1 MYSLYV
7 HSIGKGDAKMSVA
20 PQELNGKQEVGRKI
34 EKTAEEAIVE
44 QAGTGESESN
54 EFDVKEELRKLP
66 NKPGVYI
73 MHDADDTILYVGKA
87 KNLHNRVRSYF
98 KENIGRGPQIDKM
111 VSLIA
116 RFEYIVTDSEL
127 EALVLEN
134 NLIKEYSPK
143 YNTLLKDDKT
153 YPYIKVTLGEDY
165 PRVISVRQM
174 KKDKAKYFGPFT
186 NGGVKESIDLINKL
200 YQLRTCN
207 RKLPRDCGK
216 ERPCLNYHIGQCC
229 APCQGDISKEEYAQR
244 IDMAIDFLN
253 GKQQPIIKEL
263 KEKMQQASEKMD
275 FEEAIK
281 YRDLIESVKKVS
293 ETQKMSDNVG
303 EDKDIIALAIDG
315 NETVVQVFFLRN
327 GKLIGREHFYM
338 MQVEE
343 PTADNILTSFVKQ
356 FYAGTPFIPRE
367 IMLQEAIEDMELVER
382 WLTGRKGARVH
393 LRVPLKGSKER
404 LVDLAARNA
413 QLVLSQDRERI
424 KREEGR
430 TIGAVKESEEILGIR
445 PLTRMEAFDIS
456 NTSGF
461 ANVGSMVVYEKGKP
475 KRSDYRKFRMKTV
488 AGPDDYACMHEVLT
502 RRFRHGLDEREEMRL
517 DENSVGE
524 DFGSFT
530 KFPDLLLMDGGRGQ
544 VNIALQVLGEL
555 GISIPVCGM
564 VKDDNHRTRGLYFN
578 NVELPIDT
586 HSEGFKLITRI
597 QDEAHRFAITYHR
610 SLRSKAQVHSVLDE
624 IPGVGPSRRKA
635 LMKYFKSIEELRAAD
650 VVQISEVPGITA
662 NVAEEIHR
670 FFTKNA
676 DQAGS
681 DCE

>member
-1 MYSLYV
+1 MPD
-7 HSIGKGDAKMSVA
+7 I
-20 PQELNGKQEVGRKI
+20 PQEFDIDINKELPEIPQ
-34 EKTAEEAIVE
+34 
-44 QAGTGESESN
+44 
-54 EFDVKEELRKLP
+54 EFDIKEELKKLP

-87 KNLHNRVRSYF
+87 VNLHNRVRSYF

-134 NLIKEYSPK
+134 NLIKEHSPK

-153 YPYIKVTLGEDY
+153 YPYIKVTLGEEY
-165 PRVISVRQM
+165 PRVMMVRQM

-186 NGGVKESIDLINKL
+186 NGGVRESIDLINKL
-200 YQLRTCN
+200 YKLRTCN
-207 RKLPRDCGK
+207 RKLPRDFGK

-229 APCQGDISKEEYAQR
+229 APCQGTVSKEEYSQQ
-244 IDMAIDFLN
+244 IESAIDFLN

-263 KEKMQQASEKMD
+263 KEKMQQASEQME

-293 ETQKMSDNVG
+293 ETQKMSDNIG

-315 NETVVQVFFLRN
+315 SETVVQVFFLRN

-338 MQVEE
+338 TQIEE
-343 PTADNILTSFVKQ
+343 ASAYKILTSFVKQ

-367 IMLQEAIEDMELVER
+367 IMLQEPIEDMELVER
-382 WLTGRKGARVH
+382 WLTSKKGARVH
-393 LRVPLKGSKER
+393 LRIPLKGAKEK
-404 LVDLAARNA
+404 LVELAAQNA
-413 QLVLSQDRERI
+413 KLILTQDRERI

-430 TIGAVKESEEILGIR
+430 TIGAVHEIEEILGIA
-445 PLTRMEAFDIS
+445 PISRMEAFDIS

-502 RRFRHGLDEREEMRL
+502 RRFQHGLDEI
-517 DENSVGE
+517 DEIKNDNNSVGE
-524 DFGSFT
+524 EFGSFT
-530 KFPDLLLMDGGRGQ
+530 RFPDLLLMDGGRGQ
-544 VNIALQVLGEL
+544 VNIALQVLEEL
-555 GISIPVCGM
+555 GINIPVCGM

-578 NVELPIDT
+578 NKELPIDKD
-586 HSEGFKLITRI
+586 SEGFKLITRI

-610 SLRSKAQVHSVLDE
+610 SLRNKAQVHSVLDE

-650 VVQISEVPGITA
+650 KEAIAKVPGMTS
-662 NVAEEIHR
+662 NVAQEVYA
-670 FFTKNA
+670 FFRR
-676 DQAGS
+676 DV
-681 DCE
+681 

>member
-1 MYSLYV
+1 MP
-7 HSIGKGDAKMSVA
+7 DM
-20 PQELNGKQEVGRKI
+20 QQ
-34 EKTAEEAIVE
+34 
-44 QAGTGESESN
+44 
-54 EFDVKEELRKLP
+54 EFDIKEELKKLP

-73 MHDADDTILYVGKA
+73 MHDAEDTILYVGKA
-87 KNLHNRVRSYF
+87 VNLHNRVRSYF

-116 RFEYIVTDSEL
+116 RFEYIVTDSEI

-134 NLIKEYSPK
+134 NLIKEHNPK

-165 PRVISVRQM
+165 PRIMMVRQM

-186 NGGVKESIDLINKL
+186 NGGVRESIDLINKI
-200 YQLRTCN
+200 YKLRTCS
-207 RKLPRDCGK
+207 RKLPRDFGK

-229 APCQGDISKEEYAQR
+229 APCQGTITKEEYALQIER
-244 IDMAIDFLN
+244 VIDFLN
-253 GKQQPIIKEL
+253 GKQQPVIKEL
-263 KEKMQQASEKMD
+263 KEKMQQASERME

-293 ETQKMSDNVG
+293 ETQKMSDNIG

-315 NETVVQVFFLRN
+315 DETVVQVFFLRN

-338 MQVEE
+338 TQVEE
-343 PTADNILTSFVKQ
+343 PSAYKILTSFVKQ

-367 IMLQEAIEDMELVER
+367 IMLQETIEDMELVER
-382 WLTGRKGARVH
+382 WLTGKKGARVH
-393 LRVPLKGSKER
+393 LRVPVKGAKEK

-430 TIGAVKESEEILGIR
+430 TIGAVREIEELLGIS

-488 AGPDDYACMHEVLT
+488 AGPDDYACMQEVLT
-502 RRFRHGLDEREEMRL
+502 RRFQHGLDELEEIRN
-517 DENSVGE
+517 DKDNVGE
-524 DFGSFT
+524 GFGSFT
-530 KFPDLLLMDGGRGQ
+530 RFPDLLLMDGGRGQ
-544 VNIALQVLGEL
+544 VNIALQVLSGL
-555 GISIPVCGM
+555 GINIPVCGM
-564 VKDDNHRTRGLYFN
+564 VKDDNHRTRGLYFDN
-578 NVELPIDT
+578 KELPIEKD
-586 HSEGFKLITRI
+586 SEGFKLITRI

-610 SLRSKAQVHSVLDE
+610 SLRNKAQVHSVLDE
-624 IPGVGPSRRKA
+624 IPGIGPSRRKA

-650 VVQISEVPGITA
+650 KEKIAQVPGITA
-662 NVAEEIHR
+662 NVAEEVYM
-670 FFTKNA
+670 FFRK
-676 DQAGS
+676 G
-681 DCE
+681 E

>member
-1 MYSLYV
+1 MP
-7 HSIGKGDAKMSVA
+7 DM
-20 PQELNGKQEVGRKI
+20 PQ
-34 EKTAEEAIVE
+34 
-44 QAGTGESESN
+44 
-54 EFDVKEELRKLP
+54 EFDVHEELKKLP

-73 MHDADDTILYVGKA
+73 MHDKDDAILYVGKA
-87 KNLHNRVRSYF
+87 VNLHNRVRSYF

-134 NLIKEYSPK
+134 NLIKEHSPK

-165 PRVISVRQM
+165 PRVTMVRQM

-186 NGGVKESIDLINKL
+186 NGGVRESIDLINKL
-200 YQLRTCN
+200 CKLRTCN
-207 RKLPRDCGK
+207 RKLPRDFGK

-229 APCQGDISKEEYAQR
+229 APCQGNVPKEEYAKQVEQ
-244 IDMAIDFLN
+244 ALDFLS
-253 GKQQPIIKEL
+253 GKQQAIIKDL
-263 KEKMQQASEKMD
+263 KEKMQQASERME
-275 FEEAIK
+275 FEEAIR

-293 ETQKMSDNVG
+293 ETQKMSDNIG

-338 MQVEE
+338 TQIEE
-343 PTADNILTSFVKQ
+343 PTAYKILTSFIKQ

-367 IMLQEAIEDMELVER
+367 IMLQEPVEDMELVER
-382 WLTGRKGARVH
+382 WLTSKKGARVH
-393 LRVPLKGSKER
+393 LRVPQKGAKEK

-430 TIGAVKESEEILGIR
+430 TIGAVKEIEDILGIS
-445 PLTRMEAFDIS
+445 PLNRMEAFDIS

-502 RRFRHGLDEREEMRL
+502 RRFQHGLDEL
-517 DENSVGE
+517 NDENCIGE

-530 KFPDLLLMDGGRGQ
+530 RFPDLLLMDGGRGQ
-544 VNIALQVLGEL
+544 VNIALQVLDEL

-578 NVELPIDT
+578 NEELPIEKD
-586 HSEGFKLITRI
+586 SEGFKLITRI

-610 SLRSKAQVHSVLDE
+610 SLRNKAQVHSVLDE

-650 VVQISEVPGITA
+650 KEKISEVPGITA
-662 NVAEEIHR
+662 NVAEEIYA
-670 FFTKNA
+670 FFRRQQN
-676 DQAGS
+676 
-681 DCE
+681 

>member
-1 MYSLYV
+1 MP
-7 HSIGKGDAKMSVA
+7 DT
-20 PQELNGKQEVGRKI
+20 QQ
-34 EKTAEEAIVE
+34 
-44 QAGTGESESN
+44 
-54 EFDVKEELRKLP
+54 EFDVKEELKKLP

-87 KNLHNRVRSYF
+87 VNLHNRVRSYF

-134 NLIKEYSPK
+134 NLIKEHNPK

-165 PRVISVRQM
+165 PRVMMVRQM

-186 NGGVKESIDLINKL
+186 NGGVRESIDLINKL
-200 YQLRTCN
+200 YKLRTCSK
-207 RKLPRDCGK
+207 KLPRDFGK

-229 APCQGDISKEEYAQR
+229 APCQGMVTKEEYALQIER
-244 IDMAIDFLN
+244 VIDFLN

-263 KEKMQQASEKMD
+263 KEKMQQASEQME

-293 ETQKMSDNVG
+293 ETQKMSDNIG

-338 MQVEE
+338 TQVEE
-343 PTADNILTSFVKQ
+343 PIAYKILTSFVKQ

-367 IMLQEAIEDMELVER
+367 IMLQETIEDMELVER
-382 WLTGRKGARVH
+382 WLTAKKGARVH
-393 LRVPLKGSKER
+393 LRVPLKGAKEK

-430 TIGAVKESEEILGIR
+430 TIGAVREIEEILGIS

-502 RRFRHGLDEREEMRL
+502 RRFQHGLDELEEIRS
-517 DENSVGE
+517 DKDSIGE

-530 KFPDLLLMDGGRGQ
+530 RFPDLLLMDGGRGQ
-544 VNIALQVLGEL
+544 VNIALQVLSEL
-555 GISIPVCGM
+555 GIDIPVCGM

-578 NVELPIDT
+578 NKELPIDKD
-586 HSEGFKLITRI
+586 SEGFKLITRI

-610 SLRSKAQVHSVLDE
+610 SLRNKAQVHSVLDE

-650 VVQISEVPGITA
+650 KEKIAQVPGMTA
-662 NVAEEIHR
+662 NVAEEVYM
-670 FFTKNA
+670 FFRK
-676 DQAGS
+676 GK
-681 DCE
+681 